1 MLATQE
7 EMKEGKLPEES
18 FYYSKQRNFVI
29 ISVLVM
35 VLCTILYAFLKTYA
49 TLLDAYYKPAYN
61 LLITLKEQQLS
72 TDSIYFVPIIF
83 SSLLVASIIIFIL
96 IRIIYYGK
104 QLLET
109 KPQIKFTHEG
119 LQIGDGELYIWKD
132 ITKLEVTSST
142 SYSPALHDY
151 VVQKFLH
158 VHFFS
163 TATKNFPISDL
174 ARNERIEKL
183 VHIYNNYYKKVGD
196 KREAKQSSPMMQFI
210 YGIILLVIIILC
222 ALYLVQPL
230 LLESFFRQK

>member
-29 ISVLVM
+29 ISALVI
-35 VLCTILYAFLKTYA
+35 VLCTVLYTFIQTYE
-49 TLLDAYYKPAYN
+49 TVLDTYYRPVYN
-61 LLITLKEQQLS
+61 LLILLKEQHIT

-83 SSLLVASIIIFIL
+83 TTLLLASIVIFIL

-109 KPQIKFTHEG
+109 KPQLRFTHEG
-119 LQIGDGELYIWKD
+119 LQIEDGEILTWKD

-142 SYSPALHDY
+142 SYSPRVHDY
-151 VVQKFLH
+151 VIQKFLH

-163 TATKNFPISDL
+163 TAQKDFPISDL
-174 ARNERIEKL
+174 ANNERIEKL
-183 VHIYNNYYKKVGD
+183 VSIYNTYYKKVGD
-196 KREAKQSSPMMQFI
+196 KKVTRQSSP
-210 YGIILLVIIILC
+210 ILQLTFGVVLMIIIIVC